1 MRIPIGASPS
11 KESTWEEPIIQN
23 LTKKLSGWKHRHLSF
38 GGRIC
43 LLKFALSA
51 LPLFFLSFFKMLSGI
66 GGENSKGVLWG
77 KGEEGGKITWLKWDK
92 VCLPLEEGG
101 LRVKNIKLFK

>member
-1 MRIPIGASPS
+1 
-11 KESTWEEPIIQN
+11 
-23 LTKKLSGWKHRHLSF
+23 
-38 GGRIC
+38 
-43 LLKFALSA
+43 
-51 LPLFFLSFFKMLSGI
+51 MLSGI